1 MKAMPMLLGAVLGL
15 PATVMATA
23 AADPQQAIEAP
34 HELATGHRQLFTVK
48 FVLRPASAEEPAV
61 VMDDPR
67 AQIVP
72 PLGTGFPSVLLGTA
86 AHDPNTIVCY
96 GWGCESPQ
104 R

>member
-1 MKAMPMLLGAVLGL
+1 MNAIRMLLCAALGL

-23 AADPQQAIEAP
+23 AADPQQAIETP
-34 HELATGHRQLFTVK
+34 HELTTAHRQLFTVK
-48 FVLRPASAEEPAV
+48 FVLRPASPEEPAV
-61 VMDDPR
+61 VMDDHG

-96 GWGCESPQ
+96 GWGCESQQ